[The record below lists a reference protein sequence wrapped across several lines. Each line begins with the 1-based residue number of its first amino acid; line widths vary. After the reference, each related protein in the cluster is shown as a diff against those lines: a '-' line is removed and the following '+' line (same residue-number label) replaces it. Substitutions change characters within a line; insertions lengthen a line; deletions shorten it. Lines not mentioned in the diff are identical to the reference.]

1 MNDFCLISLK
11 LKKFHP
17 ILFLSI
23 SAVRHDITSSLK
35 LMYTI
40 LVTSRDSIWLSG
52 IDSCV
57 EYFSATS
64 NYFTYCFRWL
74 IEVNASPSLTA
85 SNQEDYDLKFGL
97 LQDVLNVIDMEG
109 R

>member
-1 MNDFCLISLK
+1 
-11 LKKFHP
+11 
-17 ILFLSI
+17 
-23 SAVRHDITSSLK
+23 
-35 LMYTI
+35 MYT
-40 LVTSRDSIWLSG
+40 RDTFWWSG
-52 IDSCV
+52 IDRCV
-57 EYFSATS
+57 EYFRRTS
-64 NYFTYCFRWL
+64 NYFTYHLRWL